1 MTMLNESPPDRSKG
15 RASGPLL
22 LRNLQIGTKLTIGF
36 GVLVALTLVVVG
48 LNYYASTN
56 ATVNIDRTDEVSV
69 PTALT
74 SARAQANLL
83 RMLADVRGF
92 LALGDPQYR
101 ESYQQVSQNFSDD
114 LAELEQ
120 LSPKFS
126 EENKQR
132 IQTLRATFEEWSKW
146 PDELF
151 ELRGDQLAREPAYR
165 VLATDGSRN
174 AGRVLLDLSTLIST
188 QSQREATDANVTLL
202 GDMARFQASFA
213 ATFSGLRGYVTTRN
227 DVYKQEYEGNLELM
241 LNHWETLQRKRDAM
255 NTTQQEALDRIAEN
269 LDDFLTLPD
278 SIIADLEG
286 ERWREDLYLFRT
298 ETTPLAEQMQELL
311 LELTNDQQQQ
321 LQMNLAEGRQGL
333 AQSNRQALVSGVVAL
348 LLGLGMGF
356 IFRQNIAGPVRRLTG
371 VAEQIRAGDLDVSA
385 TVESGDEIGAFAE
398 TFNRMTMQLRD
409 NLIQIRKEKKRADDL
424 LNVVI
429 PIGVALSSE
438 KDFNRLLGNMLHE
451 AMQFCHADGGAIFL
465 REEQSLRL
473 VMMFHTSLNIAV
485 GSDDEASKTSIKPTL
500 ELDHETDGRADVSV
514 HVALTGDSVNI
525 ADVYGDDRFDFTG
538 VQQFDARFERY
549 RTLSLLGIP
558 LTNSRKEV
566 LGVLELFNA
575 QDPDSGDFIPFDE
588 NLQQM
593 MESFSSLAVAAL
605 ESYIREQALRQEIQQ
620 LRIEIDETKRQQ
632 QVSEIVDTD
641 FFQDLRTKARKLR
654 RRSHEG
660 QETEDG

>member
-1 MTMLNESPPDRSKG
+1 MTVLNESPPERIQKKPAGSL
-15 RASGPLL
+15 R

-36 GVLVALTLVVVG
+36 GVLVVLTLVVVG

-74 SARAQANLL
+74 SAQAQANLL

-92 LALGDPQYR
+92 LALGDPEYR
-101 ESYQQVSQNFSDD
+101 ESYKQVSQDFSND
-114 LAELEQ
+114 LAELER

-126 EENKQR
+126 GENKQR
-132 IQTLRATFEEWSKW
+132 IQELRETFEEWSKW

-151 ELRGDQLAREPAYR
+151 TLRGDQLAREPAYR
-165 VLATDGSRN
+165 VLATDGSRY
-174 AGRVLLDLSTLIST
+174 AGRVLLNLSTLIAT
-188 QSQREATDANVTLL
+188 QSQRDATDENVTLL

-241 LNHWETLQRKRDAM
+241 LNHWETLQGKRDLMSA
-255 NTTQQEALDRIAEN
+255 NQQESLDQIEEN
-269 LDDFLTLPD
+269 LEEFLQLPD
-278 SIIADLEG
+278 SIVADLEG

-298 ETTPLAEQMQELL
+298 ETTPLAVRMQELL

-321 LQMNLAEGRQGL
+321 LQINLAEGRQGL
-333 AQSNRQALVSGVVAL
+333 AQSNRQALVSGVIAL
-348 LLGLGMGF
+348 LLGIGMGL

-385 TVESGDEIGAFAE
+385 PVESGDEIGVFAE

-438 KDFNRLLGNMLHE
+438 KDFNRLLGNMLRE
-451 AMQFCHADGGAIFL
+451 AMSFCRADGGAIFL

-473 VMMFHTSLNIAV
+473 VMMFHTSLDIAMEGENESSVLLSHRKLIV
-485 GSDDEASKTSIKPTL
+485 GNQDEDRSDVI
-500 ELDHETDGRADVSV
+500 V
-514 HVALTGDSVNI
+514 HVALTGESVNV
-525 ADVYGDDRFDFTG
+525 ADVYQDDRFDFTG
-538 VQQFDARFERY
+538 IQGFDTQFEPY

-575 QDPDSGDFIPFDE
+575 YDPEQERFVAFDE

-620 LRIEIDETKRQQ
+620 LRIEIDESKRQQ

-654 RRSHEG
+654 RRG
-660 QETEDG
+660 RDDQETEDA